1 MGDIK
6 VPSLLCLLL
15 LMPLLLVPCSEAK
28 ICEVASR
35 TYMTISC
42 RVDPCAKAC
51 HREGFTKGLCYIYAA
66 FKIICIC
73 QKEC

>member
-6 VPSLLCLLL
+6 VPSLLFLPL

-28 ICEVASR
+28 TCEVASR
-35 TYMTISC
+35 IYTTIAC
-42 RVDPCAKAC
+42 RMDPCAKAC
-51 HREGFTKGLCYIYAA
+51 HKEGFTKGLSYIYPP
-66 FKIICIC
+66 FTIICIY